1 MASQT
6 FEQWR
11 NTNQIPDQV
20 KTIVNAVLKECG
32 YHEAFNFDF
41 IEEGESNEELI
52 TLVNRGGYAY
62 GYGKGFSIE
71 YCTSSYANGPDPDP
85 KYIIDFIKGMGFT
98 IENSYGDN
106 GMDSST
112 NYHDT
117 FWTYEFLYK
126 PSVKYS
132 EWFD

>member
-32 YHEAFNFDF
+32 YQEAFNFDF

-52 TLVNRGGYAY
+52 TLVNRGGYPY
-62 GYGKGFSIE
+62 GYGKGFSME

-85 KYIIDFIKGMGFT
+85 RYIIDFIKGMGFT